1 VKPRPKQAIEPE
13 AFIPV
18 EGPDEVVLPD
28 IAGINIADGL
38 KRVAGNKQLYRDLL
52 GQFAAKEGNS
62 AAQISTALEGGD
74 LKLAERIAHT
84 VKGIAGNL
92 GINEVESLARKLEI
106 AIRDRERILASLDEF
121 ASLMSAQVHS
131 IEDALCDLGARQK
144 EAGISPVNVETA
156 ADAIAQLKTMLEA
169 SDGDALQSFRGLQ
182 DAVSGVVEKQHL
194 DGLSTS
200 INNFDFD
207 SALVKLDEI
216 AKRCAQNGGN
226 R

>member
-1 VKPRPKQAIEPE
+1 M
-13 AFIPV
+13 
-18 EGPDEVVLPD
+18 VLPD

-106 AIRDRERILASLDEF
+106 EIRDR
-121 ASLMSAQVHS
+121 
-131 IEDALCDLGARQK
+131 
-144 EAGISPVNVETA
+144 
-156 ADAIAQLKTMLEA
+156 
-169 SDGDALQSFRGLQ
+169 
-182 DAVSGVVEKQHL
+182 
-194 DGLSTS
+194 
-200 INNFDFD
+200 
-207 SALVKLDEI
+207 
-216 AKRCAQNGGN
+216 
-226 R
+226 